1 MNVNI
6 TLHKDVIEILDRLER
21 AGFEAYAV
29 GGYVRDALLLKE
41 AGDCDITTSAL
52 PEETKKVF
60 DSERTVDTGI
70 KHGTVTLIY
79 NGVPYEITTYRVDG
93 DYADNRHPDRVSF
106 TATLREDLARR
117 DFTVN
122 AMAYSEVRG
131 LVDIF
136 GGREDLAA
144 GIIRAVGDPGR
155 RFSEDAL
162 RILRAL
168 RFASVLDFKIEN
180 STRLAIFEEKERLRS
195 VSVERVLVELRKLI
209 AGKGAHAILT
219 EYGDIIAEQL
229 SGVDRI
235 VMPEKGIFEAMTP
248 DERLISIF
256 YLSVSEPSSA
266 FEASIRAL
274 HGDKA
279 TQKFGAAVLHAMT
292 ADLSGD
298 ALYELILDMG
308 IEVVGS
314 ALSLKAR
321 LTGEKKDAE
330 RLGELTASGRPCK
343 ISELKIS
350 GRDITALGIVGERV
364 GELLHSALIAI
375 MRGELENNSDDLL
388 KYIKR

>member
-144 GIIRAVGDPGR
+144 GIIR
-155 RFSEDAL
+155 
-162 RILRAL
+162 IL
-168 RFASVLDFKIEN
+168 
-180 STRLAIFEEKERLRS
+180 
-195 VSVERVLVELRKLI
+195 
-209 AGKGAHAILT
+209 
-219 EYGDIIAEQL
+219 
-229 SGVDRI
+229 
-235 VMPEKGIFEAMTP
+235 
-248 DERLISIF
+248 
-256 YLSVSEPSSA
+256 
-266 FEASIRAL
+266 
-274 HGDKA
+274 
-279 TQKFGAAVLHAMT
+279 
-292 ADLSGD
+292 
-298 ALYELILDMG
+298 LIL
-308 IEVVGS
+308 V
-314 ALSLKAR
+314 LSIIII
-321 LTGEKKDAE
+321 
-330 RLGELTASGRPCK
+330 LGN
-343 ISELKIS
+343 
-350 GRDITALGIVGERV
+350 
-364 GELLHSALIAI
+364 
-375 MRGELENNSDDLL
+375 M
-388 KYIKR
+388 